1 MITPAEPKGPARIM
15 GTPAFNWRLI
25 RYAPRPFALHAVC
38 QIFYIG
44 SMALPGLLEKSV
56 FDTITKSAPVGLSL
70 WMLIALYISLGL
82 ARLVSNYVETWAGYT
97 FRYTVGAL
105 MRRNLLASLLRRP
118 GALVAPVSP
127 GEAVNRY
134 REDVSEVGDFP
145 TWAADV
151 VGNLLAFVFAVG
163 VMASINLQ
171 VTLIVF
177 VPLIGVM
184 IVGHRVWAIWR
195 RYYADAGRA
204 TDSVTGFLGELFGA
218 VQAVKVAHA
227 EPDTVA
233 HLAAL
238 GVTRAKLEVRL
249 GVLRESTNLIHGTTV
264 TFGVGMMLLLVGQAM
279 QAGTFTIGD
288 FALFTYYLTFTTDLP
303 GYLGNFFGDYQAQAV
318 SITRLTEL
326 VPDDLPEV
334 LVTAHPIYAE
344 GDLPPV
350 PVPVKTAADRLHT
363 LDVRG
368 LTYHHPGTDHGICGV
383 DLHLESGQFVVI
395 TGRIGAGK
403 STLLRALLGLLP
415 RDGGEVRWNGD
426 LVPDLAAW
434 FRPPRAAYT
443 QQVPRLFS
451 DALRDN
457 ILLGLPESAVDLPAA
472 IHRAVLE
479 PDVALLSEGLATR
492 VGPRGVRLS
501 GGQVQ
506 RAAAARMFVRT
517 PELLVC
523 DDLSSALDV
532 ETERLLWERV
542 LGAEATGPDRPT
554 CLVVSHRRAAL
565 RRADHIIVLQDGH
578 VEATGTLDTLLT
590 TSAEMQRLWA
600 GEGDRET

>member
-1 MITPAEPKGPARIM
+1 MITPTDPPKPARIM

-25 RYAPRPFALHAVC
+25 RYAPRPFALHVIC
-38 QIFYIG
+38 QILYIG
-44 SMALPGLLEKSV
+44 SMALPGLVEKAV
-56 FDTITKSAPVGLSL
+56 FDTITGAAPVALSL
-70 WMLIALYISLGL
+70 WALIVLYISIGV
-82 ARLVSNYVETWAGYT
+82 ARLVANYAETWAGYT

-118 GALVAPVSP
+118 GALTPPVSP

-145 TWAADV
+145 TWIADV
-151 VGNLLAFVFAVG
+151 IGNVLAFAIAVG

-171 VTLIVF
+171 VTLLVF
-177 VPLIGVM
+177 VPLAGVLL
-184 IVGHRVWAIWR
+184 VGHRIWAVLR
-195 RYYADAGRA
+195 VYYADAGRA
-204 TDSVTGFLGELFGA
+204 TDAVTGFLGELFGA

-227 EPDTVA
+227 EPETVG
-233 HLAAL
+233 HLAGLSAA
-238 GVTRAKLEVRL
+238 RARVEVRL
-249 GVLRESTNLIHGTTV
+249 GVLRESTNSIHGTTV
-264 TFGVGMMLLLVGQAM
+264 TFGVGVMLLLVGQAM

-303 GYLGNFFGDYQAQAV
+303 GYLGNFFGDYQAQTV

-326 VPDDLPEV
+326 VPDDPPEV
-334 LVTAHPIYAE
+334 IVESHPIYAE
-344 GDLPPV
+344 GDLPPL
-350 PVPVKTAADRLHT
+350 PVPSKTAADRLHA
-363 LDVRG
+363 LDVCG
-368 LTYHHPGTDHGICGV
+368 LTYHHPGTTNGICGV
-383 DLHLESGQFVVI
+383 DLHLEPGQFVVI

-415 RDGGEVRWNGD
+415 RDGGTVRWNGED
-426 LVPDLAAW
+426 VADLASW
-434 FRPPRAAYT
+434 FRPPRCAYT
-443 QQVPRLFS
+443 PQVPRLFS
-451 DALRDN
+451 DPLRDN
-457 ILLGLPESAVDLPAA
+457 ILLGLPEDRVALPDA

-479 PDVALLSEGLATR
+479 PDVALLSEGLQTR

-506 RAAAARMFVRT
+506 RAAAARMFVRA

-542 LGAEATGPDRPT
+542 LGPNGSGPRPT

-565 RRADHIIVLQDGH
+565 RRADHVVVLKDGR
-578 VEATGTLDTLLT
+578 VEAAGALDTLLT

-600 GEGDRET
+600 GERET